1 MASQRRPGGIIHTY
15 QRYDAQNLPSPLA
28 PQPDVL
34 SGAFEHMLAY
44 GDMRELSDEE
54 LARAVRID
62 PSQIAGL
69 GPSLESL
76 MELLRQRKK
85 KILET
90 YETARVQD
98 AAANR
103 YRDFGQKIRPPSKL
117 KGPFVQALK
126 DEQLYDLE
134 RLWYQ
139 ADRQHK
145 DFARQLVHL
154 IDRLSDKYQVDIL
167 AAKYEFTGRAEMTI
181 PQALEIK
188 RELEEID
195 RL

>member
-1 MASQRRPGGIIHTY
+1 MKNMESQHHPGGIIHTY
-15 QRYDAQNLPSPLA
+15 QKYDPQNLPSPLA

-44 GDMRELSDEE
+44 GDMRELSEEE
-54 LARAVRID
+54 LARAVRLD

-90 YETARVQD
+90 YETERVQD
-98 AAANR
+98 AAAKR
-103 YRDFGQKIRPPSKL
+103 YQSFGQKMQPPSKFR
-117 KGPFVQALK
+117 GPFLRALK

-139 ADRQHK
+139 ADR
-145 DFARQLVHL
+145 
-154 IDRLSDKYQVDIL
+154 
-167 AAKYEFTGRAEMTI
+167 RA
-181 PQALEIK
+181 QAISPGSWCT
-188 RELEEID
+188 
-195 RL
+195 